1 MLNCVHN
8 LLVKVQEIAHKY
20 LKIIYVD
27 EIVKM
32 ALFDIS
38 KTLNA
43 KMGCFWYNGVHDGHI
58 FYNGCG
64 CSDLRY
70 RLSAGNRNI

>member
-32 ALFDIS
+32 AHFDI
-38 KTLNA
+38 
-43 KMGCFWYNGVHDGHI
+43 
-58 FYNGCG
+58 
-64 CSDLRY
+64 
-70 RLSAGNRNI
+70 